1 MAEAELARFIDRWT
15 MEYVRVYPH
24 PIERVWRA
32 ITDPA
37 ELARWFIPP
46 TKWELKV
53 GATFRFHD
61 DGFMGKVE
69 ALEPPRR
76 VRFGNAADDGGYF
89 EYELTEVP
97 GGARLRFVNHFAP
110 GGDWAE
116 TPGDL
121 GGDLPAGPGTPWK
134 PGFVGGWHEFWDA
147 LADFLDGVP
156 TGSRLPATDMS
167 VLVDAWVAEV
177 EVSYGMSPKLGVRIK
192 SGLRR
197 KERWNELNQI
207 YRDHIAA
214 TCPPASEVAEGDRT

>member
-1 MAEAELARFIDRWT
+1 VAEAALARFIDRWT
-15 MEYVRVYPH
+15 MEYVRTYPH

-46 TKWELKV
+46 TTWNLAV
-53 GATFRFHD
+53 GGDYRFHN
-61 DGFMGKVE
+61 DGFSGKV
-69 ALEPPRR
+69 AAFEPPTLL
-76 VRFGNAADDGGYF
+76 RFDNAAGDGGYF
-89 EYELTEVP
+89 EYQLEP
-97 GGARLRFVNHFAP
+97 AAGGTRMRFVNHFAR
-110 GGDWAE
+110 GADYAE
-116 TPGDL
+116 TPDDL

-167 VLVDAWVAEV
+167 VLVDAWVQEV
-177 EVSYGMSPKLGVRIK
+177 EVSYGMSPKLGVRIR

-197 KERWNELNQI
+197 KERWNELNKI
-207 YRDHIAA
+207 YRDHIKA
-214 TCPPASEVAEGDRT
+214 TFPRADGPPEGERT